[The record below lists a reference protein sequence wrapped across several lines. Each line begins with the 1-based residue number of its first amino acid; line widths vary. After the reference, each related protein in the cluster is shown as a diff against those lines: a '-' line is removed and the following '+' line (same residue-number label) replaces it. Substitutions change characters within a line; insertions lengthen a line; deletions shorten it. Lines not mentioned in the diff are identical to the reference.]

1 MNEAP
6 REDRAPPEQMVWFPV
21 LPAISRDEASPSSP
35 SSDTQDGAVPQRRKS
50 TFPGQA
56 NMLQEAQQRYWS
68 QQLKHDSHLS
78 QLKQQYEERMM
89 SNQSQELPGGPK
101 RHRAS
106 PEQRAQEDNDEA
118 VGSRELFFVAAIP
131 QGDPAT
137 GMLVLPSFDFSH
149 LEARADFWGTSRGES
164 EARDFSDDPDLH
176 PVRIVP
182 LESHVPEG
190 DPVPRSNGTIY
201 PGSHSI
207 SRQNQADTS
216 SHSPPPPPPPPD
228 AIGHGPSPSQPP
240 PPPAETFTRPYE
252 HIPLVNPGLMPGT
265 AGSRSGAPF
274 DDRMMPMASSVALSD
289 SASRTHT
296 ISLEE
301 ATWSQGPTAM
311 QTIGFT
317 PTLNGIG
324 NSQGEGELSGAR
336 AKPRA
341 IGSSQGIPLNAT
353 PNTGVDARP
362 ERPAPT
368 KSKRKTIITDFC
380 CIFDG
385 ALPEIDTDQEEVL
398 ESVLSEVDPSTI
410 LVAWSRIRP
419 TMTDFYPYAKAVA
432 NQLNSLA
439 TVRGMYFSPQNGGV
453 LRTFVILEDNQAIS
467 TILRK
472 KQLRVVAD
480 NDELEVELRSF
491 QSFQASLRDA

>member
-1 MNEAP
+1 
-6 REDRAPPEQMVWFPV
+6 
-21 LPAISRDEASPSSP
+21 
-35 SSDTQDGAVPQRRKS
+35 
-50 TFPGQA
+50 
-56 NMLQEAQQRYWS
+56 
-68 QQLKHDSHLS
+68 
-78 QLKQQYEERMM
+78 
-89 SNQSQELPGGPK
+89 
-101 RHRAS
+101 
-106 PEQRAQEDNDEA
+106 
-118 VGSRELFFVAAIP
+118 
-131 QGDPAT
+131 
-137 GMLVLPSFDFSH
+137 
-149 LEARADFWGTSRGES
+149 
-164 EARDFSDDPDLH
+164 
-176 PVRIVP
+176 
-182 LESHVPEG
+182 
-190 DPVPRSNGTIY
+190 
-201 PGSHSI
+201 
-207 SRQNQADTS
+207 
-216 SHSPPPPPPPPD
+216 
-228 AIGHGPSPSQPP
+228 
-240 PPPAETFTRPYE
+240 
-252 HIPLVNPGLMPGT
+252 
-265 AGSRSGAPF
+265 
-274 DDRMMPMASSVALSD
+274 
-289 SASRTHT
+289 
-296 ISLEE
+296 
-301 ATWSQGPTAM
+301 M

-336 AKPRA
+336 GLKPRA

-410 LVAWSRIRP
+410 LVAWTRIRP

-453 LRTFVILEDNQAIS
+453 LRTFVILEDNQAMS

-491 QSFQASLRDA
+491 SRAFRQASVMHESS